1 MAVINYIMSLGA
13 SVMMPIIFLIFG
25 IALGL
30 GIGKSLKS
38 GLSVGVGFVGLSV
51 MTQLLADN
59 LGPAVNS
66 MVKIYHLHLHT
77 LDIGWPAASTVAFGT
92 EVGAIIIPLGLL
104 INIIMLVTKTTKTLN
119 IDLWNYWHFAF
130 VGSIV
135 SIATKSF
142 WWGAFAAIVTF
153 IVTLVGA
160 DRSQKKVEK
169 FYGKDLEGISI
180 PQAFCVTFIPFAWA
194 INWIIERIPGL
205 NKVDLDAEKLQKKF
219 GILGDP
225 IFLGVIIGI
234 LLGALAHYPVAK
246 TLQLSIILSAVMV
259 LIPRITSL
267 FIEGLKPISNR
278 SQELISKKFKGRTFN
293 IGMTPALVIGHPVT
307 LVCSLLL
314 VPTILFLSVII
325 PGNAFLPLASLSG
338 LIYIFPLVL
347 PYTNGNV
354 LRTFIVGLVTMI
366 VGVLSATTLAGI
378 FTAAVKTVQASL
390 IPAGTSSVASID
402 FAASPL
408 AWLVYEG
415 TVHASIVGPAV
426 IVIVV
431 LALMLFNRKKIVQ
444 EEKQTE
450 NNIET
455 VNSDATSVSTH

>member
-142 WWGAFAAIVTF
+142 WWGDFAAIVTF
-153 IVTLVGA
+153 SVTLVGA

-194 INWIIERIPGL
+194 INWIIERIPG
-205 NKVDLDAEKLQKKF
+205 
-219 GILGDP
+219 
-225 IFLGVIIGI
+225 
-234 LLGALAHYPVAK
+234 
-246 TLQLSIILSAVMV
+246 
-259 LIPRITSL
+259 
-267 FIEGLKPISNR
+267 
-278 SQELISKKFKGRTFN
+278 
-293 IGMTPALVIGHPVT
+293 
-307 LVCSLLL
+307 
-314 VPTILFLSVII
+314 
-325 PGNAFLPLASLSG
+325 
-338 LIYIFPLVL
+338 
-347 PYTNGNV
+347 
-354 LRTFIVGLVTMI
+354 
-366 VGVLSATTLAGI
+366 
-378 FTAAVKTVQASL
+378 
-390 IPAGTSSVASID
+390 
-402 FAASPL
+402 
-408 AWLVYEG
+408 
-415 TVHASIVGPAV
+415 
-426 IVIVV
+426 
-431 LALMLFNRKKIVQ
+431 
-444 EEKQTE
+444 
-450 NNIET
+450 
-455 VNSDATSVSTH
+455 